1 MARTVR
7 TVRKSKEEVH
17 YPRHGKELWQIM
29 EEAKEQGQLRKVME
43 EEFRHPVS
51 MTGVWECREYFH
63 IEDEKGYEGSIAL
76 LSMRALLATMEGEL
90 EEARHYANLLCEE
103 PQELDEKKLTQEEF
117 FHLMLEMVLPDTT
130 DKRFFQI
137 ILFLARIQTQPI
149 QSLILSACRPTILNG
164 FRDFT
169 PFGKYLVT
177 YKKEITEA
185 VQALYGNSGKG
196 VYEVALAEWNYQNNK
211 CFDALVLVTGTIPL
225 LESEQDVQCLF
236 VAMALQFRILLV
248 NGQTKMA
255 EPYIKK
261 IRERIQRGGRDELE
275 SSLDALEC
283 RAALYGGNM
292 ERIEAW
298 LEYQAPDE
306 NKELYMMDMYAYLI
320 KIRCYLLNGKH
331 MMAIVLAKRLIN
343 LIEPVNRYM
352 DLCECYMLSAMA
364 CYKAKDN
371 KRLCEE
377 LQKALDLAKQYGYYR
392 LLADEGACMVEML
405 KIYHKEAGAD
415 SFTENVLDLAGSVA
429 SHFPDYLKSPGEHY
443 GALTE
448 REAEVLRLMAR
459 GMSNDMIAEELDKKV
474 GTVKFHTANIF
485 KKLKVQNR
493 QQAVE
498 RGYEIGFIGLEKGGT
513 DEKKK

>member
-1 MARTVR
+1 MPVCGDGVAVLDTSCQRTDQDGR
-7 TVRKSKEEVH
+7 AVH
-17 YPRHGKELWQIM
+17 Q
-29 EEAKEQGQLRKVME
+29 
-43 EEFRHPVS
+43 
-51 MTGVWECREYFH
+51 
-63 IEDEKGYEGSIAL
+63 
-76 LSMRALLATMEGEL
+76 
-90 EEARHYANLLCEE
+90 
-103 PQELDEKKLTQEEF
+103 
-117 FHLMLEMVLPDTT
+117 
-130 DKRFFQI
+130 
-137 ILFLARIQTQPI
+137 
-149 QSLILSACRPTILNG
+149 
-164 FRDFT
+164 
-169 PFGKYLVT
+169 
-177 YKKEITEA
+177 
-185 VQALYGNSGKG
+185 
-196 VYEVALAEWNYQNNK
+196 
-211 CFDALVLVTGTIPL
+211 
-225 LESEQDVQCLF
+225 
-236 VAMALQFRILLV
+236 
-248 NGQTKMA
+248 
-255 EPYIKK
+255 K

-513 DEKKK
+513 DEKKSKFIMILFVCMVAMLVGCGQSKKEPDDYATNNVKSEKDR

>member
-1 MARTVR
+1 MPVCGDGVAVSDTSCQRTDQDGR
-7 TVRKSKEEVH
+7 AVH
-17 YPRHGKELWQIM
+17 Q
-29 EEAKEQGQLRKVME
+29 
-43 EEFRHPVS
+43 
-51 MTGVWECREYFH
+51 
-63 IEDEKGYEGSIAL
+63 
-76 LSMRALLATMEGEL
+76 
-90 EEARHYANLLCEE
+90 
-103 PQELDEKKLTQEEF
+103 
-117 FHLMLEMVLPDTT
+117 
-130 DKRFFQI
+130 
-137 ILFLARIQTQPI
+137 
-149 QSLILSACRPTILNG
+149 
-164 FRDFT
+164 
-169 PFGKYLVT
+169 
-177 YKKEITEA
+177 
-185 VQALYGNSGKG
+185 
-196 VYEVALAEWNYQNNK
+196 
-211 CFDALVLVTGTIPL
+211 
-225 LESEQDVQCLF
+225 
-236 VAMALQFRILLV
+236 
-248 NGQTKMA
+248 
-255 EPYIKK
+255 K

-320 KIRCYLLNGKH
+320 EDPLLSLKWKAYDG
-331 MMAIVLAKRLIN
+331 
-343 LIEPVNRYM
+343 NRISKTSDQFDRAGQQVYGS
-352 DLCECYMLSAMA
+352 CECYMLSAMA

-498 RGYEIGFIGLEKGGT
+498 RGYEIGFIGLEKRRY
-513 DEKKK
+513 

>member
-1 MARTVR
+1 M
-7 TVRKSKEEVH
+7 
-17 YPRHGKELWQIM
+17 
-29 EEAKEQGQLRKVME
+29 
-43 EEFRHPVS
+43 
-51 MTGVWECREYFH
+51 
-63 IEDEKGYEGSIAL
+63 
-76 LSMRALLATMEGEL
+76 
-90 EEARHYANLLCEE
+90 
-103 PQELDEKKLTQEEF
+103 
-117 FHLMLEMVLPDTT
+117 
-130 DKRFFQI
+130 
-137 ILFLARIQTQPI
+137 QT
-149 QSLILSACRPTILNG
+149 
-164 FRDFT
+164 
-169 PFGKYLVT
+169 
-177 YKKEITEA
+177 
-185 VQALYGNSGKG
+185 LYGNSGKG

-306 NKELYMMDMYAYLI
+306 NKELYMMD
-320 KIRCYLLNGKH
+320 
-331 MMAIVLAKRLIN
+331 
-343 LIEPVNRYM
+343 M

>member
-1 MARTVR
+1 
-7 TVRKSKEEVH
+7 
-17 YPRHGKELWQIM
+17 
-29 EEAKEQGQLRKVME
+29 
-43 EEFRHPVS
+43 
-51 MTGVWECREYFH
+51 MTGIWECRSYFH
-63 IEDEKGYEGSIAL
+63 MEDENGYEGDTVL
-76 LSMRALLATMEGEL
+76 LSIRALLATMEGKL
-90 EEARHYANLLCEE
+90 KEARCYADMLCEAPE
-103 PQELDEKKLTQEEF
+103 PDEEELTREKF
-117 FHLMLEMVLPDTT
+117 FRLILEMVLPDTT

-137 ILFLARIQTQPI
+137 VCFLERIHTKPI
-149 QSLILSACRPTILNG
+149 QSLILSACRPSILDG

-169 PFGKYLVT
+169 PYGKYLVS
-177 YKKEITEA
+177 YKDEIMKS
-185 VQALYGNSGKG
+185 VQTLYGNSGKG

-377 LQKALDLAKQYGYYR
+377 LQKAFYDLSGKVYQQ
-392 LLADEGACMVEML
+392 
-405 KIYHKEAGAD
+405 AGAAQGQPD
-415 SFTENVLDLAGSVA
+415 MGNMGGMNGGSSNPGGDDGDVVDADFTEA
-429 SHFPDYLKSPGEHY
+429 
-443 GALTE
+443 
-448 REAEVLRLMAR
+448 
-459 GMSNDMIAEELDKKV
+459 
-474 GTVKFHTANIF
+474 
-485 KKLKVQNR
+485 
-493 QQAVE
+493 
-498 RGYEIGFIGLEKGGT
+498 
-513 DEKKK
+513 

>member
-7 TVRKSKEEVH
+7 TVRESKEEVH
-17 YPRHGKELWQIM
+17 YPRHGKELCQIM
-29 EEAKEQGQLRKVME
+29 EEAKEQGQLRAVME

-63 IEDEKGYEGSIAL
+63 IEDEKGDEGSIAL

-117 FHLMLEMVLPDTT
+117 FHLMLELVLPDTT

-169 PFGKYLVT
+169 PYAKYAVT
-177 YKKEITEA
+177 YKDEITEA

-261 IRERIQRGGRDELE
+261 NPGTH
-275 SSLDALEC
+275 
-283 RAALYGGNM
+283 
-292 ERIEAW
+292 
-298 LEYQAPDE
+298 P
-306 NKELYMMDMYAYLI
+306 
-320 KIRCYLLNGKH
+320 
-331 MMAIVLAKRLIN
+331 KR
-343 LIEPVNRYM
+343 RT
-352 DLCECYMLSAMA
+352 
-364 CYKAKDN
+364 
-371 KRLCEE
+371 
-377 LQKALDLAKQYGYYR
+377 G
-392 LLADEGACMVEML
+392 
-405 KIYHKEAGAD
+405 
-415 SFTENVLDLAGSVA
+415 
-429 SHFPDYLKSPGEHY
+429 
-443 GALTE
+443 
-448 REAEVLRLMAR
+448 
-459 GMSNDMIAEELDKKV
+459 
-474 GTVKFHTANIF
+474 
-485 KKLKVQNR
+485 
-493 QQAVE
+493 
-498 RGYEIGFIGLEKGGT
+498 
-513 DEKKK
+513 

>member
-1 MARTVR
+1 M
-7 TVRKSKEEVH
+7 
-17 YPRHGKELWQIM
+17 
-29 EEAKEQGQLRKVME
+29 
-43 EEFRHPVS
+43 
-51 MTGVWECREYFH
+51 
-63 IEDEKGYEGSIAL
+63 
-76 LSMRALLATMEGEL
+76 
-90 EEARHYANLLCEE
+90 
-103 PQELDEKKLTQEEF
+103 
-117 FHLMLEMVLPDTT
+117 
-130 DKRFFQI
+130 
-137 ILFLARIQTQPI
+137 
-149 QSLILSACRPTILNG
+149 SA
-164 FRDFT
+164 
-169 PFGKYLVT
+169 
-177 YKKEITEA
+177 
-185 VQALYGNSGKG
+185 
-196 VYEVALAEWNYQNNK
+196 
-211 CFDALVLVTGTIPL
+211 
-225 LESEQDVQCLF
+225 
-236 VAMALQFRILLV
+236 
-248 NGQTKMA
+248 
-255 EPYIKK
+255 
-261 IRERIQRGGRDELE
+261 
-275 SSLDALEC
+275 
-283 RAALYGGNM
+283 
-292 ERIEAW
+292 
-298 LEYQAPDE
+298 
-306 NKELYMMDMYAYLI
+306 
-320 KIRCYLLNGKH
+320 
-331 MMAIVLAKRLIN
+331 
-343 LIEPVNRYM
+343 
-352 DLCECYMLSAMA
+352 MLSAMA

>member
-17 YPRHGKELWQIM
+17 YPRHVKELCQIM
-29 EEAKEQGQLRKVME
+29 EEAKEQGQLRAVME
-43 EEFRHPVS
+43 EEFKKPVS
-51 MTGVWECREYFH
+51 MTGIWECRSYFH
-63 IEDEKGYEGSIAL
+63 MEDENGYEGDTVL
-76 LSMRALLATMEGEL
+76 LSIRALLATMEGKL
-90 EEARHYANLLCEE
+90 KEARCYADMLCEAPE
-103 PQELDEKKLTQEEF
+103 PDEEELTREKF
-117 FHLMLEMVLPDTT
+117 FRLILEMVLPDTT

-137 ILFLARIQTQPI
+137 VCFLERIHTKPI
-149 QSLILSACRPTILNG
+149 QSLILSACRPSILDG

-169 PFGKYLVT
+169 PYGKYLVS
-177 YKKEITEA
+177 YKDEIMKS
-185 VQALYGNSGKG
+185 VQTLYGNSGKG

-415 SFTENVLDLAGSVA
+415 SFTEDVLDLAGSVA
-429 SHFPDYLKSPGEHY
+429 SHFPDYLKSPGERY

-448 REAEVLRLMAR
+448 REAEILRLMAR